1 MLSRQLMRSRFACL
15 PLQNQFLNPNMMGA
29 NRLMYQPQ
37 RGIKLHEYQAGKLLD
52 SYRVSIPI
60 GDVAFTPEEA
70 KKIAQ
75 GFDNGCVIK
84 SQILGGG
91 RGMGHIKETGFQGG
105 VKLVDTPDQAE
116 ALAKEY
122 IGNHLVTK

>member
-1 MLSRQLMRSRFACL
+1 
-15 PLQNQFLNPNMMGA
+15 
-29 NRLMYQPQ
+29 MYTPQ

-52 SYRVSIPI
+52 SYRVPIPL
-60 GDVAFTPEEA
+60 GEVAFTPDEA
-70 KKIAQ
+70 ETIAQ
-75 GFDNGCVIK
+75 KFDNGCVLK

-105 VKLVDTPDQAE
+105 VKLVDTPEQAK

-122 IGNHLVTK
+122 LGNHLVTK